1 MNLVVMNGRQKLCQF
16 HMGGGTVLQLQCIR
30 GGSITSYAQRKTKK
44 KKKKKETIGKDEAS
58 CIGR

>member
-16 HMGGGTVLQLQCIR
+16 HMGGTVLQLQCIR

-44 KKKKKETIGKDEAS
+44 KKETRGKDEAS

>member
-44 KKKKKETIGKDEAS
+44 ETRGKDEAS

>member
-16 HMGGGTVLQLQCIR
+16 HMGGGGGTVLQLQCIR

-44 KKKKKETIGKDEAS
+44 KKETRGKDEAS
-58 CIGR
+58 GIGR